1 MTSVNHALRVLR
13 KDPVFTAVAICSMAM
28 GIGATSAMFSFAD
41 AILLRPLPVAEPGR
55 VVAINTAKSAP
66 FGINTM
72 VLPGLCRSARS
83 QPQL

>member
-1 MTSVNHALRVLR
+1 
-13 KDPVFTAVAICSMAM
+13 
-28 GIGATSAMFSFAD
+28 
-41 AILLRPLPVAEPGR
+41 